1 MSNNEILKPLEKI
14 IFSPENSDNKASAP
28 TVKQVQ
34 IMFEK
39 RKQDLEDLR
48 LLVSVNFN
56 KKMVKKIKQEEQQ
69 FLEIFNLARH
79 KKQVLQKY
87 SFVLDPQY
95 FEQKFL
101 SN

>member
-48 LLVSVNFN
+48 LLVSVNFY
-56 KKMVKKIKQEEQQ
+56 KKMVK
-69 FLEIFNLARH
+69 R
-79 KKQVLQKY
+79 
-87 SFVLDPQY
+87 
-95 FEQKFL
+95 
-101 SN
+101 

>member
-48 LLVSVNFN
+48 LLVSVNFY
-56 KKMVKKIKQEEQQ
+56 KKMVKKIKQETT
-69 FLEIFNLARH
+69 IFRN
-79 KKQVLQKY
+79 
-87 SFVLDPQY
+87 F
-95 FEQKFL
+95 
-101 SN
+101 

>member
-14 IFSPENSDNKASAP
+14 IFSRENLDNKAIAP

-48 LLVSVNFN
+48 LLVSVNFYKKNGEKDKTGKN
-56 KKMVKKIKQEEQQ
+56 KT
-69 FLEIFNLARH
+69 FLEIFNLART
-79 KKQVLQKY
+79 Y
-87 SFVLDPQY
+87 N
-95 FEQKFL
+95 KFYI
-101 SN
+101 NY